1 MVFAPF
7 VGVQSPTPEK
17 HALLAGAAGGAGPP
31 PGTTLQVRLLN
42 ADALRPPLW
51 FFRLWVQLPWTCPDW
66 SKQPM
71 QPHGAPT
78 WPPKLA
84 RTISAM
90 VNGSVMPLMKPPPVI
105 RHPMSTWHAV
115 QPSPST
121 ELPSSHCSPASA
133 CMTPSP
139 QRVQSFRQPSVSMVF
154 PSSQA
159 SPACLMPSPQ
169 KVHCAGAPG
178 ARHVRPAGT
187 DVPSHVSP
195 SAACSWLS
203 PHLVQSFRQPSVS
216 TPLPSSHIS
225 PAWFTLPSPHTGLQ
239 RQSAPQ
245 VDVATQPVGTATGS
259 QASPLEQACPAPHGA
274 SDVHGVFEP
283 LQRRT
288 ALMVPSPQKSSP
300 AFSGTVPVTAPWTGP
315 TCVRPPVY
323 VAVALRRPPSRFAL
337 SAGYGTAVAGVVK
350 SATQPVPPMHGMPG
364 KSCGTP
370 SGVVMRSVPPSKA
383 QSLAVSLASLAT

>member
-71 QPHGAPT
+71 QP
-78 WPPKLA
+78 
-84 RTISAM
+84 
-90 VNGSVMPLMKPPPVI
+90 
-105 RHPMSTWHAV
+105 
-115 QPSPST
+115 
-121 ELPSSHCSPASA
+121 
-133 CMTPSP
+133 
-139 QRVQSFRQPSVSMVF
+139 
-154 PSSQA
+154 
-159 SPACLMPSPQ
+159 PQ

-216 TPLPSSHIS
+216 MPLPSSHIS

-245 VDVATQPVGTATGS
+245 VDVATQPVGTAAGS
-259 QASPLEQACPAPHGA
+259 HPSPAPQVCPAPHVA

-283 LQRRT
+283 
-288 ALMVPSPQKSSP
+288 
-300 AFSGTVPVTAPWTGP
+300 
-315 TCVRPPVY
+315 
-323 VAVALRRPPSRFAL
+323 
-337 SAGYGTAVAGVVK
+337 
-350 SATQPVPPMHGMPG
+350 
-364 KSCGTP
+364 
-370 SGVVMRSVPPSKA
+370 
-383 QSLAVSLASLAT
+383 

>member
-1 MVFAPF
+1 
-7 VGVQSPTPEK
+7 GVQSPTPEK

-115 QPSPST
+115 QPSPS
-121 ELPSSHCSPASA
+121 
-133 CMTPSP
+133 
-139 QRVQSFRQPSVSMVF
+139 
-154 PSSQA
+154 
-159 SPACLMPSPQ
+159 
-169 KVHCAGAPG
+169 
-178 ARHVRPAGT
+178 
-187 DVPSHVSP
+187 
-195 SAACSWLS
+195 
-203 PHLVQSFRQPSVS
+203 
-216 TPLPSSHIS
+216 
-225 PAWFTLPSPHTGLQ
+225 PHTGLQ

-259 QASPLEQACPAPHGA
+259 QASPSEQACPAPHVA

>member
-115 QPSPST
+115 QPSP
-121 ELPSSHCSPASA
+121 
-133 CMTPSP
+133 
-139 QRVQSFRQPSVSMVF
+139 
-154 PSSQA
+154 
-159 SPACLMPSPQ
+159 ACLMPSPQ

-259 QASPLEQACPAPHGA
+259 QASPSEQACPAPHGA

>member
-105 RHPMSTWHAV
+105 RHPMSTWHVV
-115 QPSPST
+115 QPS
-121 ELPSSHCSPASA
+121 L
-133 CMTPSP
+133 
-139 QRVQSFRQPSVSMVF
+139 SMVF

-216 TPLPSSHIS
+216 T
-225 PAWFTLPSPHTGLQ
+225 
-239 RQSAPQ
+239 
-245 VDVATQPVGTATGS
+245 
-259 QASPLEQACPAPHGA
+259 
-274 SDVHGVFEP
+274 
-283 LQRRT
+283 
-288 ALMVPSPQKSSP
+288 
-300 AFSGTVPVTAPWTGP
+300 
-315 TCVRPPVY
+315 
-323 VAVALRRPPSRFAL
+323 
-337 SAGYGTAVAGVVK
+337 
-350 SATQPVPPMHGMPG
+350 
-364 KSCGTP
+364 
-370 SGVVMRSVPPSKA
+370 
-383 QSLAVSLASLAT
+383 

>member
-121 ELPSSHCSPASA
+121 
-133 CMTPSP
+133 
-139 QRVQSFRQPSVSMVF
+139 
-154 PSSQA
+154 
-159 SPACLMPSPQ
+159 
-169 KVHCAGAPG
+169 
-178 ARHVRPAGT
+178 
-187 DVPSHVSP
+187 
-195 SAACSWLS
+195 
-203 PHLVQSFRQPSVS
+203 
-216 TPLPSSHIS
+216 PLPSSHIS

-259 QASPLEQACPAPHGA
+259 QASPSEQACPAPHGA